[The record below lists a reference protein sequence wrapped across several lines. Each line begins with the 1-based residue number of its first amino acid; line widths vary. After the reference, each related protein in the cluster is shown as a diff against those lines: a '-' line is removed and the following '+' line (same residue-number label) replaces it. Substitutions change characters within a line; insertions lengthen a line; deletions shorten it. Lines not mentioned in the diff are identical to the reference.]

1 MNTDGIRVWEV
12 IGELQHHVSN
22 AGMTVNGAKTW
33 QNQTQF
39 GWSQSAVLRVELRM
53 KYCSLSTLSK
63 IRDISGEDIEH
74 VLCYFIICSNHPLIT
89 ECQKI
94 TFQAFLSKYGFVIDF
109 LRGNNIYLLLHCA
122 GWQDRCSGSDGVRW
136 GWIWAIC
143 SHQWTYQDV
152 RLVTQW
158 VVQHFTT
165 WPCFWR

>member
-109 LRGNNIYLLLHCA
+109 LRGNNIYLAASLCEVTWLLPCCCRIS
-122 GWQDRCSGSDGVRW
+122 GWRVGESYRSYGLYEPIPHLS
-136 GWIWAIC
+136 
-143 SHQWTYQDV
+143 
-152 RLVTQW
+152 
-158 VVQHFTT
+158 F
-165 WPCFWR
+165 